1 MYIHAECDHVRYDVI
16 VMSCWSCDL
25 GQCKPDNVEYSAL
38 GYVFHVSS
46 GRDNNLPSQLFGYD
60 QNFNW

>member
-1 MYIHAECDHVRYDVI
+1 M
-16 VMSCWSCDL
+16 MSCWSCDL

-46 GRDNNLPSQLFGYD
+46 GCDNNVPSQLFGYD
-60 QNFNW
+60 QNGNW